1 MKRFYILSVLL
12 VLPQLSLAQTM
23 PVLTLEYCYDRLRTD
38 FPIEQ
43 KLALQDKITDLQVEL
58 SRSGLQPEILIN
70 GSISYQSDVTEVAF
84 AGAAAPEFSKDHYN
98 ISLDI
103 QQPLFDGGRTTRLK
117 EVELASGDAAKA
129 GVEVELWNL
138 RNQVDDVFF
147 GITLWQKQQEVIE
160 LLLSNLEKQYAVVQS
175 KVENGVL
182 LPSNRL
188 ILKAELLKVQQQK
201 VQVEATLLA
210 WKKVLGELIGEE
222 IDANRKLI
230 VPDSKAFIERD
241 HSDKNRP
248 EFEVFE
254 QKNKVLQTQ
263 ATTIEADKMPVVS
276 AFAKTAYARPGLN
289 AFDDDLQLYWVIGVK
304 AQWSFKHW
312 RNADRKSQILRI
324 QQDKNKADEDA
335 FSRQLSASLSR
346 IETQIEALQKQL
358 IIDEQV
364 LQLRTEITQEKE
376 SQLNQG
382 VITSTE
388 YLTELTA
395 ETQARLNLEMHY
407 VQLIQF
413 EYEYLTQRGIS
424 WN

>member
-1 MKRFYILSVLL
+1 MKSISILMGLL
-12 VLPQLSLAQTM
+12 VLPQLLLAQTM
-23 PVLTLEYCYDRLRTD
+23 PALTLEYCYDRLHTD

-58 SRSGLQPEILIN
+58 SKSGLQPEILVN
-70 GSISYQSDVTEVAF
+70 GSISYQSDVTEVGF

-98 ISLDI
+98 ISLDV

-138 RNQVDDVFF
+138 RNQVNEVFF
-147 GITLWQKQQEVIE
+147 GITLWQKQQLVVE
-160 LLLSNLEKQYAVVQS
+160 LLLSDLEKQYAVVQS
-175 KVENGVL
+175 KVEHGVL

-210 WKKVLGELIGEE
+210 WKKVLGELLGEE

-241 HSDKNRP
+241 HADKNRP

-263 ATTIEADKMPVVS
+263 AMTIEADKLPVVS

-304 AQWSFKHW
+304 AQWSFKQW

-346 IETQIEALQKQL
+346 LETQIDALQKQL
-358 IIDEQV
+358 IIDEEV
-364 LQLRTEITQEKE
+364 LQLRTEITKEKE

-382 VITSTE
+382 AITSTE